1 MERVRRWPAQA
12 SVFILM
18 FLSFLPIG
26 MTVPA
31 AAALQCATTVTHVV
45 QPGEMLSSI
54 ALKYGV
60 SEASIAAAN
69 GISDPNRI
77 YAGQRLAISACA
89 GAPAPSTGSGGTAQ
103 VIHVV
108 QSGETLSSI
117 AQQYGVT
124 EAAIAA
130 ANGISDPNRIYAG
143 QRLIITSGGVAAAA
157 PAYASGSKR
166 IEVDL
171 SDQWM
176 YAYEGSRLI
185 VSSGVS
191 TGRPGWETPVGEFKV
206 YAKYRSQTMRGAVGG
221 EMWEVPNVPNVLYF
235 YLGAALHGTYWH
247 DSFGSGVRLSH
258 GCVNLPLDVAA
269 LLYDW
274 APLGTPVYVRE

>member
-1 MERVRRWPAQA
+1 MVRKRRVQLA
-12 SVFILM
+12 VLM
-18 FLSFLPIG
+18 LLFVSFLPIG
-26 MTVPA
+26 ISVPA
-31 AAALQCATTVTHVV
+31 AAAQQCTPSVTHVV
-45 QPGEMLSSI
+45 QSGETLSSI
-54 ALKYGV
+54 AQQYGV

-77 YAGQRLAISACA
+77 YAGQRLAIPSCG
-89 GAPAPSTGSGGTAQ
+89 GAPATSPSSGGTGQ

-117 AQQYGVT
+117 ARQYGVS
-124 EAAIAA
+124 EASIAA

-143 QRLIITSGGVAAAA
+143 QRLIIPSGGGAAVA
-157 PAYASGSKR
+157 PVYSSGAKR

-176 YAYEGSRLI
+176 YAYEGSTLI
-185 VSSGVS
+185 VDSGVS
-191 TGRPGWETPVGEFKV
+191 TGRPGWDTPVGEFKV
-206 YAKYRSQTMRGAVGG
+206 YAKYPLQTMRGSVDG
-221 EMWEVPNVPNVLYF
+221 ETWEVPNVPNVMYF

-247 DSFGSGVRLSH
+247 NSFGTGARLSH

-269 LLYDW
+269 LLYNW
-274 APLGTPVYVRE
+274 APLGTPVYVRP